1 MVKHK
6 LRTYYQVVIFF
17 SDNNGK
23 LVANITKWWDGP
35 RQRTRPNAYVID
47 VYNQGTSGEDR
58 LSAMQKTALIGATLL
73 IEFAFYLP
81 RAEPETIE
89 SITEVPVAGGNIR
102 YE

>member
-1 MVKHK
+1 M
-6 LRTYYQVVIFF
+6 
-17 SDNNGK
+17 
-23 LVANITKWWDGP
+23 VANITKWWDGP

-73 IEFAFYLP
+73 IEFAYYLP
-81 RAEPETIE
+81 RPEPGTIE